1 MVMLPWLCFI
11 LNYMLYW
18 MTGTQKYMTVK
29 QEYMIRIQP
38 NKSTF
43 RITVIEK
50 RVLNIVVL
58 NIAVGNKS
66 CKNKMVI
73 RNNAH
78 GSYFI

>member
-1 MVMLPWLCFI
+1 MGFKVVVWNI
-11 LNYMLYW
+11 AVVN
-18 MTGTQKYMTVK
+18 
-29 QEYMIRIQP
+29 
-38 NKSTF
+38 STF
-43 RITVIEK
+43 RITVVEK

-78 GSYFI
+78 GSYFIWIKNEGVGDIGVSMRGLLEFILK

>member
-1 MVMLPWLCFI
+1 MEFKVAVRNI
-11 LNYMLYW
+11 AVVN
-18 MTGTQKYMTVK
+18 
-29 QEYMIRIQP
+29 
-38 NKSTF
+38 STF
-43 RITVIEK
+43 RITVVEK
-50 RVLNIVVL
+50 RVLNIVVP

>member
-1 MVMLPWLCFI
+1 MGFKVAVRNI
-11 LNYMLYW
+11 AVVN
-18 MTGTQKYMTVK
+18 
-29 QEYMIRIQP
+29 
-38 NKSTF
+38 STF
-43 RITVIEK
+43 RITIVEK
-50 RVLNIVVL
+50 RVLNMVVL

>member
-1 MVMLPWLCFI
+1 MGFKVAVRNI
-11 LNYMLYW
+11 AVVN
-18 MTGTQKYMTVK
+18 
-29 QEYMIRIQP
+29 
-38 NKSTF
+38 STF
-43 RITVIEK
+43 RITVVEK
-50 RVLNIVVL
+50 RNIVVL